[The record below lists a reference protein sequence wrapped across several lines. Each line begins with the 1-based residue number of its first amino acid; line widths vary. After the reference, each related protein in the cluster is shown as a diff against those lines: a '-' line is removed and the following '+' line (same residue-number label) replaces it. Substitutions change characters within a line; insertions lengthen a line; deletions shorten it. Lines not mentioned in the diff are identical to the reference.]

1 MLLKLP
7 QNVCF
12 ILDSLEAH
20 GFEAFAVGGCVRDM
34 LMGEVP
40 HDFDV
45 TTNALPSEVKAI
57 FPHTADT
64 GIKHGTVTVIHG
76 NTPVE
81 VTTYRTENGYTDN
94 RRPDEVHF
102 VSDINSDLARRDFTV
117 NAICYSPKRGIV
129 DPYGGQDDIKKGV
142 LRAVGDPETRFGE
155 DALRILRLFRFA
167 SKLCFT
173 PENKTLSAA
182 LKLSH
187 TLSAVSCERVAAE
200 LIKAVMGRDPA
211 ALTPLINSGGLADF
225 GISKS
230 ADLSGIC
237 KLPQNEELHIFALLF
252 LCSDDAFKTAKA
264 LKYKNSISRYCAD
277 MAENISAPPE
287 TDRQIKHLLKKCDS
301 RIVFDIADFHA
312 AIYNRDLNQLKTETE
327 RILAGGDAYRTD
339 MLDISGG
346 DLMNIGITGADIRET
361 LNLLLDLVIDSPE
374 LNHKEKLLT
383 LAGQIDRN

>member
-12 ILDSLEAH
+12 ILDSLETH

-45 TTNALPSEVKAI
+45 TTNALPSKVKAI

-64 GIKHGTVTVIHG
+64 GIKHGTVTVIHNG
-76 NTPVE
+76 TPVE

-94 RRPDEVHF
+94 RRPDEVRF
-102 VSDINSDLARRDFTV
+102 VSDIVSDLARRDFTV

-129 DPYGGQDDIKKGV
+129 DPYGGQDDIKKSV

-167 SKLCFT
+167 SKLSFT
-173 PENKTLSAA
+173 PENATLSAA

-200 LIKAVMGRDPA
+200 LTKAVMGHNPA
-211 ALTPLINSGGLADF
+211 ALTPLIKSGGLSEF
-225 GISKS
+225 GITKS

-237 KLPQNEELHIFALLF
+237 KLPPNEDIRIFALLF
-252 LCSDDAFKTAKA
+252 LCSDNAFKTAKT
-264 LKYKNSISRYCAD
+264 LKYKNSITKYCTD

-287 TDRQIKHLLKKCDS
+287 TDQQIKHLLKRCDG
-301 RIVFDIADFHA
+301 RIVFDIADFYT
-312 AIYNRDLNQLKTETE
+312 AIYKKDLSLLKQQTEH
-327 RILAGGDAYRTD
+327 ILSSGEAYRVD

-346 DLMNIGITGADIRET
+346 DLMNIGITGADISKT
-361 LNLLLDLVIDSPE
+361 LNILLDRVIDSPE
-374 LNHKEKLLT
+374 LNLKEKLLT
-383 LAGQIDRN
+383 LAKQIDRN